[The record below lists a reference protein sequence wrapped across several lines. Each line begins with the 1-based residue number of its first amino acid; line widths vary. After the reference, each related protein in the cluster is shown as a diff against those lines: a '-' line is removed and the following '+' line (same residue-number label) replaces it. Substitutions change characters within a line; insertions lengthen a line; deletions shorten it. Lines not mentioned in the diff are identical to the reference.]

1 MRNLLIRS
9 GAKILVVDD
18 DKQLVDLFVE
28 YLTRVGYTVRS
39 AFNGKE
45 AFELFKNDNFQLVV
59 TDIEMPEID
68 GMTLIDKIK
77 SLDKHA
83 VVIVITGY
91 GTIERAVEAI
101 KKGAYDFLSK
111 PLNLEALEVVI
122 NRGLERYFI
131 HKNLR
136 MFRKLFFLLVTVL
149 PVVLL
154 TGIVLGLFFGK

>member
-1 MRNLLIRS
+1 MRFFGSR

-28 YLTRVGYTVRS
+28 YLTGVGYKVHS

-45 AFELFKNDNFQLVV
+45 ALDLFKNDKYQLVV

-77 SLDKHA
+77 AVDKNV

-101 KKGAYDFLSK
+101 KKGAYDFLEK
-111 PLNLEALEVVI
+111 PFTLEALEIVI
-122 NRGLERYFI
+122 NRALEKYFI

-136 MFRKLFFLLVTVL
+136 RFRKLFFLLITVL

-154 TGIVLGLFFGK
+154 IGVALGQFWGK